1 MYKLKCFSTA
11 SIDSILEELAHLPPD
26 DNEALCMS
34 VKFLNKR
41 SQADRIRILA
51 AIPATVKYLDL
62 SVNFLAALTG
72 EEFGGMLAA
81 IPSTVEILELSGNHL
96 FEYDTCEQLV
106 TAFKRLS
113 SGIKVLGLSYNNLIY
128 KTLDDLEKIWQSLP
142 RHVTSL
148 DLRGSNLADQNVD
161 TLKKL
166 LAAVPSHIKFIDLG
180 ENRLKFVKL
189 SESESEGK
197 SDEEIKEIMSVVPVG
212 TSVNIGWHDHPIIL
226 KGTRILPSLPDIRT
240 SKTMPDAPR
249 PSTAVFF
256 PDISSAASR
265 RVTLRAEDSA
275 AASRPPLHPPAA
287 VDSKRTTRLPSGP
300 IFLRPDTASA
310 EVKLRI
316 STEHRMVEIDV
327 SGGTTVTRRGP

>member
-1 MYKLKCFSTA
+1 MYKLKCFSNA

-81 IPSTVEILELSGNHL
+81 IPSTVEILELSGNYL
-96 FEYDTCEQLV
+96 FEYDTCEELV
-106 TAFKRLS
+106 TAFKRLP
-113 SGIKVLGLSYNNLIY
+113 SGIKVLGLSYNNLSC
-128 KTLDDLEKIWQSLP
+128 KTLEDLEKIWQSLP
-142 RHVTSL
+142 RHVTTL
-148 DLRGSNLADQNVD
+148 DLRGSNLVDESVD
-161 TLKKL
+161 TLKKI

-180 ENRLKFVKL
+180 ENRLQFVKL

-226 KGTRILPSLPDIRT
+226 KGTKSSLPSLLDARAG
-240 SKTMPDAPR
+240 KTKLGDSR

-265 RVTLRAEDSA
+265 RVTLRKDDSV
-275 AASRPPLHPPAA
+275 AASRPPLHSPAVA
-287 VDSKRTTRLPSGP
+287 DSKRTGGTIS
-300 IFLRPDTASA
+300 LRPDTAIP

-327 SGGTTVTRRGP
+327 SGGITVTKRGP